1 MPDELLAVR
10 ACQDSLRAGDVVFVH
25 GLNGNPYGYWAYEEK
40 REHWWPEWLG
50 EDLPQVG
57 IWSLSYENAAF
68 KSRRLS
74 FLRRSGYRGFAMPL
88 SDRAKSVLLQLEVG
102 GIGERPLVFV
112 THSMG
117 GLLVKQLL
125 RTANEGP
132 AQSPWKAIL
141 KNTRGVCFI
150 ATPHIGSDLAK
161 WVSYFRTC
169 LGTNVSAEE
178 LKPHGSLLREL
189 NEFYRNLV
197 AKKGVNIKT
206 LSFYETK
213 PVFGST
219 LERFTHGLHTGRRS
233 GTSR

>member
-1 MPDELLAVR
+1 MNGPWCSLPTAWV
-10 ACQDSLRAGDVVFVH
+10 ACSSSNFFG
-25 GLNGNPYGYWAYEEK
+25 
-40 REHWWPEWLG
+40 
-50 EDLPQVG
+50 
-57 IWSLSYENAAF
+57 
-68 KSRRLS
+68 
-74 FLRRSGYRGFAMPL
+74 
-88 SDRAKSVLLQLEVG
+88 
-102 GIGERPLVFV
+102 
-112 THSMG
+112 
-117 GLLVKQLL
+117 
-125 RTANEGP
+125 TANRFP
-132 AQSPWKAIL
+132 LRSPWKAIL
-141 KNTRGVCFI
+141 KNTRGVYPI

-161 WVSYFRTC
+161 WVSYFPDA

-219 LERFTHGLHTGRRS
+219 LERFTHGLHTDRRS